1 MLSLYN
7 VNLGFG
13 IAKFWFVM
21 DLRDVPCAT
30 SDLRVNKSQI
40 YCGTNPLATL
50 YIILALLTNT
60 LCSNESIFN
69 VAFALSKSSYSF
81 PSINFFEVYSF

>member
-1 MLSLYN
+1 MILSLYN

-30 SDLRVNKSQI
+30 SDLRVNKLDKCIASW
-40 YCGTNPLATL
+40 
-50 YIILALLTNT
+50 
-60 LCSNESIFN
+60 
-69 VAFALSKSSYSF
+69 LSERFQKVVLVGQASDPVPVPSGVPQDRSWDRSF
-81 PSINFFEVYSF
+81 S